1 MLKKIGVTILVLT
14 IFVLIVWFTN
24 INPGSVTLDLA
35 FTVVEASIPMV
46 VAATF
51 VLGWLFGLLCTGIFI
66 MRLVNERRQLRK
78 TIRIAEAEVSGL
90 RNLPIADA
98 D

>member
-35 FTVVEASIPMV
+35 FAVVDARIPMV

-78 TIRIAEAEVSGL
+78 AIRIAEAEVSGL

>member
-14 IFVLIVWFTN
+14 IFVLIIWFTN
-24 INPGSVTLDLA
+24 INPGEVQLDLA
-35 FTVVEASIPMV
+35 FSVIQTSIPM
-46 VAATF
+46 AFTATF
-51 VLGWLFGLLCTGIFI
+51 ILGWIFGLACASAFI
-66 MRLVNERRQLRK
+66 IRLANERRQLRK
-78 TIRIAEAEVSGL
+78 ALRISESEVSGL

>member
-14 IFVLIVWFTN
+14 IFMLIVWFTN
-24 INPGSVTLDLA
+24 INPGSVSLDLA
-35 FTVVEASIPMV
+35 FAVVEASIPMV

-66 MRLVNERRQLRK
+66 MRLVNERRLLRK
-78 TIRIAEAEVSGL
+78 AIRIAEAEVSGL